1 MNTPCKMKIPR
12 VKTGVNGLDDLL
24 EGGFP
29 KGHCILLSGAPGTG
43 KTIFALQYLYNGA
56 KAGEKCLYIAFN
68 EQVEDVLLQPAVL
81 GWDIQKYI
89 DSGNLRI
96 VCVDVKEFSVK
107 ALINEIKDDGCDRV
121 VIDSLS
127 QILAHPIALED
138 IDISYTLKDRLD
150 RLAPSPL
157 HETVATRLLVE
168 KIINEVRKLPC
179 TSIIISELLESVGGM
194 SRDTISEFLVDGVI
208 TLQYVMVGIESS
220 RNLMIR
226 KMRATAH
233 SENIHPIEF
242 KEGIGMNVLMP

>member
-1 MNTPCKMKIPR
+1 MKIAR
-12 VKTGVNGLDDLL
+12 VKTGINGLDELL

-56 KAGEKCLYIAFN
+56 RNGEKCLYIAFN
-68 EQVEDVLLQPAVL
+68 DQVEDVLLQPAVL
-81 GWDIQKYI
+81 GWDIQKYV
-89 DSGNLRI
+89 DDGKLKI
-96 VCVDVKEFSVK
+96 VCMNVKDFSVK
-107 ALINEIKDDGCDRV
+107 ALINEIKEDDCSRL

-138 IDISYTLKDRLD
+138 IDMSYTLKDRLD

-157 HETVATRLLVE
+157 HESVATRLLVE
-168 KIINEVRKLPC
+168 KIVNEVRRLPC
-179 TSIIISELLESVGGM
+179 TSLIISELVESIGGM